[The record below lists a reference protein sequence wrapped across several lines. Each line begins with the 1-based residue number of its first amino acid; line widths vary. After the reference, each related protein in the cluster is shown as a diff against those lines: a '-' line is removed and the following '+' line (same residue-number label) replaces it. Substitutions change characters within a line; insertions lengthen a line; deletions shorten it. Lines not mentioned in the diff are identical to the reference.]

1 MVVPAAGRVGLGRDE
16 VRLVG
21 GYQVITIRSS
31 DMAWHGRPETLKSCC
46 FKFHTYIHSISWS
59 YLPPNIYPVS
69 LPTSCLFYLF
79 RLLKTY
85 LHVFECHMC
94 GGTCDSQKRVSGSW
108 SWLEAS
114 KHMC

>member
-46 FKFHTYIHSISWS
+46 FKFHTYIYTV
-59 YLPPNIYPVS
+59 YLGHIC
-69 LPTSCLFYLF
+69 LPTYILSPFQLLVFFIYLDF
-79 RLLKTY
+79 
-85 LHVFECHMC
+85 
-94 GGTCDSQKRVSGSW
+94 
-108 SWLEAS
+108 
-114 KHMC
+114 